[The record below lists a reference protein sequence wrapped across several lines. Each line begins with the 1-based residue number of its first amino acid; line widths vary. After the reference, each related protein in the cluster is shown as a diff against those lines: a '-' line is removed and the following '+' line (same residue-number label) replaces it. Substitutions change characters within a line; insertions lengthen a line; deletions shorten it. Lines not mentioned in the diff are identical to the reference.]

1 VDDKFF
7 SGYANNCDSRIKTVE
22 CSLTIKNKSNS
33 IIVVSKVGANLS
45 EDAILC
51 VSLVL
56 NI

>member
-1 VDDKFF
+1 MDDKFF